1 MRTHFSTTPGWSD
14 EDLRLKRMAHGT
26 RAVAAAVIVGGIVIA
41 AFESTSAPDHA
52 RVLEAAPAASDFT
65 RGEPAAGA
73 PNVVPAAGETDP
85 ALRRL
90 DRAMESHG

>member
-1 MRTHFSTTPGWSD
+1 MRNHITSTPGWSD

-41 AFESTSAPDHA
+41 AFESAPTTDRA
-52 RVLEAAPAASDFT
+52 RVHEAAPASSDFT
-65 RGEPAAGA
+65 GGEPAGAAG
-73 PNVVPAAGETDP
+73 VVPSAGEIDP